1 MVGSLAVGYSAEAA
15 LRLLAAFVSLS
26 CCRGT
31 ARDPKHCDPKHCTS
45 KLFQLFGSAGRSLRR
60 KERIFAHRIPEVPVV
75 WCGVTL

>member
-1 MVGSLAVGYSAEAA
+1 VVGSLAVGYSAEAA

-31 ARDPKHCDPKHCTS
+31 ARDPKRCIS